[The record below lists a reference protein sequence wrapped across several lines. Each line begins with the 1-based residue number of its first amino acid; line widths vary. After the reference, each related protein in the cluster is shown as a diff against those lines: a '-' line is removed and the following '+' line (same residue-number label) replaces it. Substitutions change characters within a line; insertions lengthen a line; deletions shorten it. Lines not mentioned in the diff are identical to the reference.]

1 MKLRINEASA
11 AFCTSPHIARQLAGA
26 RHFAC
31 VNANLLSTRHLPFN
45 GDTTMTEQHQEQA
58 ADPPHTQRRVAKRT
72 TMISGI
78 AILFLFLAAAI
89 VLAADALLLV
99 FACILCAILLY
110 KLSEILAR
118 RLHVKRKVALV
129 AVVLALAAII
139 GFGGWGMAPQISE
152 QSSKLAK
159 EIPAA
164 VERLQGEVKQHPILK
179 RIAAE
184 LPPPEQIVKQMGN
197 MVPNAGLFFGGV
209 IGALGNV
216 VIILFVGIY
225 FAATPQLYTNGVIRL
240 VPQDHRPRA
249 REVQKELGQTLS
261 SWLLGKAASMLIV
274 GVVTSVGL
282 GMLGVPLALILGIIA
297 GLLDFIPYLGPIMAG
312 IPAVLLALSISQDL
326 ALYTILLF
334 VGIQL
339 VEGYVLQPLIE
350 AKAVDLPP
358 ALVIVMQLVF
368 GTLFGFA
375 GVALATPLAA
385 GLAVLVKMLYIED
398 VLGDRSDKVGK
409 PG

>member
-1 MKLRINEASA
+1 
-11 AFCTSPHIARQLAGA
+11 
-26 RHFAC
+26 
-31 VNANLLSTRHLPFN
+31 
-45 GDTTMTEQHQEQA
+45 MTEQHQEHA
-58 ADPPHTQRRVAKRT
+58 SDPPQTQRRLAKRVT
-72 TMISGI
+72 IINGL
-78 AILFLFLAAAI
+78 AILFIALAAAI

-110 KLSEILAR
+110 KLSEIMAR
-118 RLHVKRKVALV
+118 RFHMNRKWAL
-129 AVVLALAAII
+129 AIVVLVLAAII
-139 GFGGWGMAPQISE
+139 GLGSWAMAPQISE

-164 VERLQGEVKQHPILK
+164 VERLQSEVQQHPLL
-179 RIAAE
+179 RRVASE

-209 IGALGNV
+209 LGAIGNV
-216 VIILFVGIY
+216 IIIIFVGIY
-225 FAATPQLYTNGVIRL
+225 FAASPQLYTNGAIRL
-240 VPQDHRPRA
+240 VPQGKRPRA
-249 REVQKELGQTLS
+249 REVQQELGHTLA

-274 GVVTSVGL
+274 GIATSIGL
-282 GMLGVPLALILGIIA
+282 SMLGVPLALILGIIA

-312 IPAVLLALSISQDL
+312 VPAVLLALSISPEL
-326 ALYTILLF
+326 ALYTVLLF

-350 AKAVDLPP
+350 ARAVDLPP
-358 ALVIVMQLVF
+358 ALVVVMQLIF

-385 GLAVLVKMLYIED
+385 GLAVLVKMLYVED
-398 VLGDRSDKVGK
+398 VLGDRPAQKRS
-409 PG
+409 

>member
-1 MKLRINEASA
+1 
-11 AFCTSPHIARQLAGA
+11 
-26 RHFAC
+26 
-31 VNANLLSTRHLPFN
+31 
-45 GDTTMTEQHQEQA
+45 MTEQQHQEPA
-58 ADPPHTQRRVAKRT
+58 ADPPQVQRRVARRV

-78 AILFLFLAAAI
+78 AILFAAIAAAI
-89 VLAADALLLV
+89 VLAADALLLI

-110 KLSEILAR
+110 KLSEILATR
-118 RLHVKRKVALV
+118 VHMNRKLALGIV
-129 AVVLALAAII
+129 VVVLLAVI
-139 GFGGWGMAPQISE
+139 GIGGWAMAPQISE

-164 VERLQGEVKQHPILK
+164 VERLQGEVQRHPLIK
-179 RIAAE
+179 RVLAE

-225 FAATPQLYTNGVIRL
+225 FATSPSLYTNGLVRL

-249 REVQKELGQTLS
+249 REVQKELGNTLA

-274 GVVTSVGL
+274 GVVTSIGL
-282 GMLGVPLALILGIIA
+282 SMLGVPLALILGIIA

-312 IPAVLLALSISQDL
+312 IPAVLLALSISPDL
-326 ALYTILLF
+326 ALYTVLLF

-398 VLGDRSDKVGK
+398 VLGDRPAQKAR